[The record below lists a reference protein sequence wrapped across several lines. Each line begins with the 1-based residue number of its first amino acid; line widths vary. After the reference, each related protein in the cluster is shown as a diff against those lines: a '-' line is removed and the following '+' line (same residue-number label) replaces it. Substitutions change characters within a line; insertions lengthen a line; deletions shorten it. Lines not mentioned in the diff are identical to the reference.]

1 MARPFPAAK
10 KANDMADSDGMIRKA
25 FDLAR
30 ERYGEL
36 GLDVETAMSK
46 VDALPVSLHCWQ
58 GDDVGGFER
67 PGAVLAGGG
76 IQTTGNYPGKA
87 RDVSELR
94 SDIEEVLTLVPGVKR
109 LSLHASYGDFGGKS
123 IERDAVE
130 VGHFSEWISW
140 ARGKKLDLDF
150 NATLFSH
157 PLAADGY
164 TLSHRDQAVRS
175 FWIEH
180 VRRSRA
186 IAAAFG
192 RAQGRPCVNNTWIPD
207 GAKDSPVDRQGCR
220 ARLIESL
227 DAVFAASYPDTE
239 LEDSVEGKLF
249 GIGSES
255 FVVGSHEFY
264 LGYAATRKLFVTL
277 DMGHYHPTENVADKV
292 SAILPFV
299 RGILV
304 HVSRGVRWDSDHV
317 AVQSDELA
325 DMAREILRSGQL
337 SRIRVALDYF
347 DASINRIGAWAVGAR
362 STRRAFLAAA
372 LEPREALLAADAAD
386 DGFARLALLEEAKCL
401 PWNAVWDEY
410 CRRSGAPT
418 DRELVEAVRAYERG
432 VLSQRS

>member
-1 MARPFPAAK
+1 M
-10 KANDMADSDGMIRKA
+10 NDNDSSISKA
-25 FDLAR
+25 FELAR

-36 GLDVETAMSK
+36 GLDVEAAMKK

-87 RDVSELR
+87 RSVVELR
-94 SDIEEVLTLVPGVKR
+94 DDIEEVLALVPGSKR
-109 LSLHASYGDFGGKS
+109 LSLHASYGDFGGKLV
-123 IERDAVE
+123 ERDAIE
-130 VGHFSEWISW
+130 AGHFSEWMSW
-140 ARGKKLDLDF
+140 ARAKKLNLDF

-180 VRRSRA
+180 VKRSRA

-192 RAQGRPCVNNTWIPD
+192 RFQGSPCVNNTWLPD
-207 GAKDSPVDRQGCR
+207 GAKDSPVDRQGYR
-220 ARLIESL
+220 SRLVEAL
-227 DAVFAASYPDTE
+227 DAVFAAKYPDAE

-277 DMGHYHPTENVADKV
+277 DLGHYHPTENVADKV

-317 AVQSDELA
+317 AIQSDELSELA
-325 DMAREILRSGQL
+325 HEILRSGQL

-347 DASINRIGAWAVGAR
+347 DASINRIGAWAIGAR

-372 LEPREALLAADAAD
+372 LEPREALLAADAAG
-386 DGFARLALLEEAKCL
+386 DGFTRLALLEEAKCL

-410 CRRSGAPT
+410 CRRSGVPT
-418 DRELVEAVRAYERG
+418 EHTFVEAVRTYERD
-432 VLSQRS
+432 VLSKRN